1 MKKINPASG
10 MRPVPAGSIPNQK
23 SGISC
28 RAEAGRRIP
37 ESMKKPR
44 AVSGSPEPDPRQKAE
59 ASPGTQAEVP
69 AALRANYARP
79 AEVFPIF
86 PQYF

>member
-1 MKKINPASG
+1 MKKINPATG
-10 MRPVPAGSIPNQK
+10 TRPVHGGSLPNQK

-37 ESMKKPR
+37 ESMKKFR
-44 AVSGSPEPDPRQKAE
+44 AVSGSPEPDPLRKAE
-59 ASPGTQAEVP
+59 ALPGTQGEVP
-69 AALRANYARP
+69 GAFREGSGRP

>member
-10 MRPVPAGSIPNQK
+10 TRPVHAGSIPNQK

-37 ESMKKPR
+37 ESMKKSR
-44 AVSGSPEPDPRQKAE
+44 AVSGSPEPDPLRKAE
-59 ASPGTQAEVP
+59 ALPGTQGEVP
-69 AALRANYARP
+69 GAFRGGSGRP
-79 AEVFPIF
+79 GEVFPIF